1 MTKMRTIGLETLLKE
16 QLLVQRALR
25 SEHPTIHLRFP
36 QRAQIS
42 KEYFTQLARK
52 LVSQHTTPGTEAP
65 KEMSI
70 FLYNDNTVYIP
81 VGENMTF
88 ESPNGRLEIT
98 GRVRHAA
105 YGRVG
110 DIDDQVNR
118 DLGYTD
124 LASAIRAYSRRDLQE
139 NKIYTRREAIGQT
152 VEPEGFYTV
161 IVIDAPKLTP
171 VQREPKR
178 DAA

>member
-16 QLLVQRALR
+16 QLLIQHALR

-36 QRAQIS
+36 QRVQIS

-52 LVSQHTTPGTEAP
+52 LVSQHTRPGTDAP

-70 FLYNDNTVYIP
+70 FMYDDNTVYIP

-98 GRVRHAA
+98 GRIRHAA

-110 DIDDQVNR
+110 DIDEQVNK

-124 LASAIRAYSRRDLQE
+124 LASAIRAYSRKDMQE
-139 NKIYTRREAIGQT
+139 NKHYADREAIHQT
-152 VEPEGFYTV
+152 VKPEGFYTV
-161 IVIDAPKLTP
+161 MVIDTPKLTP
-171 VQREPKR
+171 ATREPKR